1 MKKGKKIAMY
11 RVKGDVRVLNKDES
25 PTLYNHSIDGEK
37 SLDYGQLEFVGNFD
51 SNSKPVFTR
60 SGYTYLIDN
69 KPKNRISQSSNE
81 NRYSQALFKATYGND
96 IKPER
101 FIKTENISDFR
112 DDVRRLRASIS
123 IDYIKTVQD
132 AMSNRV
138 LSEGLYALEQAKEGR
153 AIAEFVERWKD
164 SVIESKDPMNLL
176 LRYLLQPQVTP
187 SSYYKDAQGHEMP
200 AYKTNEH
207 LYKTLL
213 QWAENNGHR
222 DFVRDLVRD
231 VEHYAA
237 GKDTEVDI
245 SSYDRGSVD
254 RFDYSQLG
262 NMANPV
268 RSLVKHLN
276 LFFASP
282 ILNAK
287 LDGIIPKS
295 RGEVKTV
302 IGRDGQKIPIRRS
315 PKKGEYWNIQTDQ
328 TGEGC

>member
-1 MKKGKKIAMY
+1 M
-11 RVKGDVRVLNKDES
+11 
-25 PTLYNHSIDGEK
+25 
-37 SLDYGQLEFVGNFD
+37 
-51 SNSKPVFTR
+51 
-60 SGYTYLIDN
+60 
-69 KPKNRISQSSNE
+69 
-81 NRYSQALFKATYGND
+81 
-96 IKPER
+96 
-101 FIKTENISDFR
+101 
-112 DDVRRLRASIS
+112 
-123 IDYIKTVQD
+123 DYIKTVQD

-138 LSEGLYALEQAKEGR
+138 LSDGLYALEQAKEGR
-153 AIAEFVERWKD
+153 AIAEFVERWRD
-164 SVIESKDPMNLL
+164 NVIESKDPMTVL

-213 QWAENNGHR
+213 QWAENNGHH
-222 DFVRDLVRD
+222 DFVRQLVKD

-245 SSYDRGSVD
+245 SSYDRSTMD

-262 NMANPV
+262 KMANPV
-268 RSLVKHLN
+268 RSLAKHLN

-282 ILNAK
+282 TLNAK

-302 IGRDGQKIPIRRS
+302 IGRDGQKIPIRRT
-315 PKKGEYWNIQTDQ
+315 PKKGEFWKIQTDQ